1 MQDVLIA
8 LQTDLASSIAIRYLC
23 QLEKLGRLNV
33 QAIHVPDM
41 DDLGRSPGGGWVQQ
55 TWENAIFE
63 RVRDEIA
70 RMVPKE
76 LFHSSM
82 GELKI
87 VPGERDQVIR
97 EEMDQNHYDFFIEG
111 LLHSFEP
118 NRFFEKLDSPL
129 YRNLPCPAL
138 MVKNLVDLTRGIQIV
153 GTLDTFSSVLAW
165 FLKLWDEIPAEPD
178 ILVCHF
184 EASKEKGT
192 FLENDSDLISDID
205 GRFFKYGKKIA
216 SIKTAKGSS
225 NELALLVRDHA
236 LLVSPLPESSSHM
249 AQMLAKSPCP
259 ILFCPEFTID

>member
-1 MQDVLIA
+1 MQDVLFA
-8 LQTDLASSIAIRYLC
+8 LQTDLASSIAIRYLR

-41 DDLGRSPGGGWVQQ
+41 ADLGRSPGGGWVQQ
-55 TWENAIFE
+55 TWENA
-63 RVRDEIA
+63 
-70 RMVPKE
+70 
-76 LFHSSM
+76 
-82 GELKI
+82 
-87 VPGERDQVIR
+87 
-97 EEMDQNHYDFFIEG
+97 
-111 LLHSFEP
+111 
-118 NRFFEKLDSPL
+118 
-129 YRNLPCPAL
+129 
-138 MVKNLVDLTRGIQIV
+138 
-153 GTLDTFSSVLAW
+153 SSVLAW

-236 LLVSPLPESSSHM
+236 LLVSPLPESGSHM